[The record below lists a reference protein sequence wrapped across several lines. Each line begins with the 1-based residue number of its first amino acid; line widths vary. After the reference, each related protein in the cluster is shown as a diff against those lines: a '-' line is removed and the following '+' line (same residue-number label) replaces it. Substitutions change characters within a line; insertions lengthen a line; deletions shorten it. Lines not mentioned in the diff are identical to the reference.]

1 MPFFDNLPTINV
13 YNKPMTLKHYKFK
26 LGFKLSLFAIT
37 FILFFVS
44 SLNASIQTKSIIIM
58 DVTEVYIDDVLM
70 FSFPDNTEVQTAINA
85 YMQSY
90 LTQVD
95 PNAKV
100 ISMTTS
106 PSISLKPVTVEDP
119 KLDDISKLYN
129 YLQQTE
135 SADQMIEIVEG
146 DNLWK
151 LSESHQI
158 SIDDIIKLNPDLDP
172 ELIHPGDMV
181 RIVAA
186 DPLVDV
192 QITLQ
197 NTLIESIPFETK
209 TTKDASLY
217 TSDRIIEKAGVEGS
231 KEVVYEIK
239 MLNGVQTEL
248 NVLFE
253 KTLSEAITQ
262 EVRVGTQSTVMRDTG
277 GNFGVTNGT
286 FQSSF
291 GYRTHPITGVKTF
304 HAGIDISNQLNTPI
318 YAYASGTVVSTEW
331 EGALGNTITL
341 DHGNGLVTKYAH
353 LNAFEVSS
361 GETVTAG
368 QLIAKMGKTGYVTG
382 VHLHFEVIKDG
393 VYQNPLNYLN

>member
-1 MPFFDNLPTINV
+1 
-13 YNKPMTLKHYKFK
+13 MTLRHYKLK
-26 LGFKLSLFAIT
+26 LGFKLSLILMT
-37 FILFFVS
+37 FVLFFVS

-58 DVTEVYIDDVLM
+58 DVTEVYVDDVLM
-70 FSFPDNTEVQTAINA
+70 FSFKDSTEVQTAINA

-90 LTQVD
+90 LTHVD

-106 PSISLKPVTVEDP
+106 PSISLKQVSVEDP
-119 KLDDISKLYN
+119 KLDDISMLYA

-135 SADQMIEIVEG
+135 SADQLIEIVEG

-151 LSESHQI
+151 LSETHQI
-158 SIDDIIKLNPDLDP
+158 SMVDIIKLNPDLDP
-172 ELIHPGDMV
+172 ELIHPGDML

-186 DPLVDV
+186 NPIVDV

-209 TTKDASLY
+209 TTKDSSLY

-239 MLNGVQTEL
+239 MVNGIQTEL

-253 KTLSEAITQ
+253 ETLSEPITQ

-277 GNFGVTNGT
+277 GNFGVSTGT

-331 EGALGNTITL
+331 EGALGNTVTI

-353 LNAFEVSS
+353 LNGFEVSA
-361 GETVTAG
+361 GESVNAG

-382 VHLHFEVIKDG
+382 VHLHFEVLKDG
-393 VYQNPLNYLN
+393 VHQNPLNYLD